1 MPVQNDNE
9 LKALLL
15 EAYGG
20 YADKRYKHPPH
31 DLAFTI
37 DDRAAVDYDAEGALF
52 YWFCKMSVHIEAE
65 DRVLLSLRGGVPESP
80 AVNAL
85 LKKGGATRTDSGFQ
99 IVLTPGNLGTIDA
112 LIKAFSAII
121 KKQYE
126 TKAYKYVVP
135 RACHSL
141 ARLKRVLAGAWTQNI
156 HIASP
161 QGVKTVSAAE
171 VIVAQPDPA

>member
-1 MPVQNDNE
+1 MPVQNASE
-9 LKALLL
+9 LKALLF
-15 EAYGG
+15 ETYGG
-20 YADKRYKHPPH
+20 FADKRYKHPTH

-37 DDRAAVDYDAEGALF
+37 DDRAAVDYDAGGTLF

-80 AVNAL
+80 AVDAL
-85 LKKGGATRTDSGFQ
+85 LRKGGATRTETGFQ
-99 IVLTPGNLGTIDA
+99 IVLTPENLGIIDA

-121 KKQYE
+121 KKQYD

-135 RACHSL
+135 RACNSL
-141 ARLKRVLAGAWTQNI
+141 ARLKRILAGAWAQNI
-156 HIASP
+156 HMASP

-171 VIVAQPDPA
+171 VIVVQPNPA